1 MTIRE
6 FSAGIVPFRLLT
18 GERKYLIL
26 KSGLTLKELWEF
38 PKGQIEEG
46 EDSLTTAVREFQ
58 EETGIQDCAVVPGFK
73 KVLKYFYRRGKDLV
87 AKTVT
92 YYAGEVSTTRVKISH
107 ESTDYEWVTL
117 EEAPRF
123 VRHKNIMDLLQEVD
137 VFLMEREKER
147 E

>member
-6 FSAGIVPFRLLT
+6 FSAGIVPFRSLR

-26 KSGLTLKELWEF
+26 KSGLTMKELWEF

-46 EDSLTTAVREFQ
+46 ENSLTTAVREFQ
-58 EETGIQDCAVVPGFK
+58 EESGIQDCVMVPGFK

-92 YYAGEVSTTRVKISH
+92 YYAAEVNTTRVKLSH
-107 ESTDYEWVTL
+107 ESTDYEWVSL
-117 EEAPRF
+117 QEAPKY
-123 VRHKNIMDLLQEVD
+123 VRHKNILDLLREVD
-137 VFLMEREKER
+137 VFLTEHEINNE
-147 E
+147 